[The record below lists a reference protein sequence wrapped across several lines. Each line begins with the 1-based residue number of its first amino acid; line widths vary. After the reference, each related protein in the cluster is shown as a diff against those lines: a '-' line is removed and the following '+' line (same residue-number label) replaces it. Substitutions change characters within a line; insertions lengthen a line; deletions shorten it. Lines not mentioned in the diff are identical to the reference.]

1 MFFVLMFL
9 GAASFSVY
17 AFPDWDSLTV
27 LLVSIA
33 SVVAVRVVVFLLKRT
48 AK

>member
-9 GAASFSVY
+9 GVASFSVY
-17 AFPDWDSLTV
+17 AFPEWDWPTV

-33 SVVAVRVVVFLLKRT
+33 FVVAVRLLFFLHKRT
-48 AK
+48 TR